1 MTLPMASAE
10 KLTPPGSRQRVVQ
23 LHIQPTGPFVDPWCG
38 NFSVYVGADQTW
50 WHTKNRLS
58 PSTGVPPGLQCLFII
73 RRWMWWP
80 GSKCDDLTL
89 ADREIQAELF
99 IEVSRMEDPE

>member
-1 MTLPMASAE
+1 MALPMASAE

-38 NFSVYVGADQTW
+38 NWSVDVGADLTW
-50 WHTKNRLS
+50 WAIKNYISHR
-58 PSTGVPPGLQCLFII
+58 TGVPPGLQCLFII

-89 ADREIQAELF
+89 ADHDIQGELF